1 MKVTFWSLYGSSIPR
16 LILGLGLY
24 MTLSFGICQIP
35 IFPVMNTMI
44 WCERVSVTTHVVGFF
59 PESESSFG
67 IGRAGESAEGGGVVK
82 SSGPPVC
89 RT

>member
-1 MKVTFWSLYGSSIPR
+1 
-16 LILGLGLY
+16 

-44 WCERVSVTTHVVGFF
+44 RCERVSVTTHVVGFF

-82 SSGPPVC
+82 SNGPASLPHLELLKAVC
-89 RT
+89 TRHSS